1 MSNLNNDILYL
12 IFEELQD
19 DDNSLYSCLLVN
31 KTWCET
37 TVPIL
42 WKDPWK
48 RLKNGKER
56 SLLNVII
63 SHLSKE
69 SRNNLGQHFDFLI
82 ESYQNSLFNY
92 ISFCRHLNLNEIQR
106 IIDVELVQ
114 EKSSIS
120 IIRNEIINLFINGN
134 ANYKTLYIPQQLD
147 CQIRLI
153 PGTESCFSEIEFLS
167 CHTNINNNI
176 LFGLIETCKSI
187 KQLELI
193 IEGNDNNYEIVKLI
207 ESAGNLFKI
216 SFINK
221 CLYVNESFCK
231 ILENSLIRH
240 ANTIENFKIS
250 TKPLVTKVLSSFA
263 NLKRL
268 ELDNSYE
275 NLPWNCLNYSSLPC
289 LQFLYAKGVPIC
301 ALTSLIASTSGQL
314 IEIKIDHIPHEEI
327 DNKRIIQAIYQ
338 KCPNLRYL
346 KLMLRN
352 RNILELKNLLVNC
365 RNLSG
370 LFIISNMV
378 DTFGWD
384 NLFEI
389 LTETSPTSLFRFKF
403 SFCYKPIKLEF
414 LKFFFDNWKDR
425 HSLVL
430 QLSRLDNIG
439 NIGDL
444 IEKYKADGIIKKCNE
459 VCGGDFEWI

>member
-1 MSNLNNDILYL
+1 MSKLNRDILYL

-19 DDNSLYSCLLVN
+19 DDNALYSCLSVN
-31 KTWCET
+31 RTWCESI
-37 TVPIL
+37 VPIL

-48 RLKNGKER
+48 RLKEGKER

-63 SHLSKE
+63 SCLSKE
-69 SRNNLGQHFDFLI
+69 SGNNLSQHFNLI
-82 ESYQNSLFNY
+82 NSYQYSLFDY
-92 ISFCRHLNLNEIQR
+92 ISYCKHLNLSEIQR
-106 IIDVELVQ
+106 IIDVELTQ
-114 EKSSIS
+114 EKRIIS
-120 IIRNEIINLFINGN
+120 IIKGEIIELFVNGN
-134 ANYKTLYIPQQLD
+134 AKFKTLYIPQQLD
-147 CQIRLI
+147 CQIRLT
-153 PGTESCFSEIEFLS
+153 PGTKSCFSEIKFLT
-167 CHTNINNNI
+167 CHTNINNDI

-187 KQLELI
+187 KELELI
-193 IEGNDNNYEIVKLI
+193 IEGNNNNYEIVKLI
-207 ESAGNLFKI
+207 ESAEKLSKI

-231 ILENSLIRH
+231 TLENSLTRH
-240 ANTIENFKIS
+240 SNTIEIFKIS
-250 TKPLVTKVLSSFA
+250 TKPLVTKILSSFS

-275 NLPWNCLNYSSLPC
+275 SLPWNCLKNSSLPY

-301 ALTSLIASTSGQL
+301 ALTSLIESTSGHL

-338 KCPNLRYL
+338 NCPNLRYL

-365 RNLSG
+365 QQLSG

-389 LTETSPTSLFRFKF
+389 LAETSPTSLFRFKF
-403 SFCYKPIKLEF
+403 SFCYRPIKLEF

-430 QLSRLDNIG
+430 QFSRLDNIR
-439 NIGDL
+439 DL
-444 IEKYKADGIIKKCNE
+444 AEKYKADGIIKKYNE
-459 VCGGDFEWI
+459 VCGGDFEWV